1 MKKPQFD
8 EDLIADVLAENEGG
22 RSVAELAQAHGVSD
36 VTLYKWRRQ
45 YAGLEPDGIRLLRSL
60 KDENRTL
67 RRTLAA
73 LEQDNRALKELLEKK
88 P

>member
-8 EDLIADVLAENEGG
+8 ENLIADVLAESDGG
-22 RSVAELAQAHGVSD
+22 RPVADLAEAYGVSD

-45 YAGLEPDGIRLLRSL
+45 YAGLEPDGIRLLRTL

-73 LEQDNRALKELLEKK
+73 LEQDNCALKGLLEKK